1 MTDALH
7 AYLSYRDPVAA
18 LAWMTKLGFP
28 TITRI
33 DGPEGALQHAEV
45 RVGEAIV
52 MVGGFDDDYEAPRLR
67 RRSVGY
73 GLYVTTADVDARY
86 ETALD
91 AGSRP
96 VIVPEDT
103 PWGGRRAR
111 VLDPGGYE
119 WSFGDYRPGSSPDP
133 GSSDAMPSR

>member
-1 MTDALH
+1 MSEPLH
-7 AYLSYRDPVAA
+7 AYLSYRDTDAA
-18 LAWMTKLGFP
+18 LTWMEALGFP
-28 TITRI
+28 VIARQAAD
-33 DGPEGALQHAEV
+33 DGSLAHAEV
-45 RVGEAIV
+45 RVGDSVV

-73 GLYVTTADVDARY
+73 GLYVPTDDVDGDY
-86 ETALD
+86 ERALA

-119 WSFGDYRPGSSPDP
+119 WSFGSYRPASG
-133 GSSDAMPSR
+133 A

>member
-1 MTDALH
+1 MSEPLH
-7 AYLSYRDPVAA
+7 AYLSYRDPESA
-18 LAWMTKLGFP
+18 LAWMTALGFE
-28 TITRI
+28 TVARTT
-33 DGPEGALQHAEV
+33 DEDDVLVHAEV
-45 RVGEAIV
+45 RVGGSVV
-52 MVGGFDDDYEAPRLR
+52 MVGGFDDDYESPRLR

-73 GLYVTTADVDARY
+73 GLYIATDDVDGDY
-86 ETALD
+86 ERALA

-119 WSFGDYRPGSSPDP
+119 WSFGSYRPGGAS
-133 GSSDAMPSR
+133 A